1 MSTKFHKSV
10 IRSRKAFTY
19 KDAQDVIDN
28 KSVKDEVAL
37 SLRGLMKMAKKL
49 KQIRLEKGALQLA
62 STQVKFKFEEE
73 THNPTDVT
81 YYDLLDTNSM
91 VEEFMLLANVSV
103 ASKTLEHFPGK
114 SILRHHSTPK
124 PQMIKE
130 FSSLMTTLG
139 YNLDYSSSR
148 ALAESLDRIDRP
160 QDPFFNKLVRIMTT
174 RCMNEA
180 TYICTADFDY
190 PEFYH
195 YGLAAE
201 VYTHFTSPIRRYA
214 DVLVHRLLA
223 ASIDLDSLPQSMCNK
238 HNLTKICD
246 NMNTRHRNARFASR
260 ASSDYYSF
268 LFFKDKEL
276 SESAIICAI
285 ELNGISVMLPKY
297 GFEGFAEFSDE
308 DREANALMTQQ
319 QATKIVTDCI
329 VNGNRYKIFDR
340 VNVLLSM
347 KLKHFRKQIIIKI
360 DESK

>member
-1 MSTKFHKSV
+1 
-10 IRSRKAFTY
+10 
-19 KDAQDVIDN
+19 
-28 KSVKDEVAL
+28 
-37 SLRGLMKMAKKL
+37 MAKLL
-49 KQIRLEKGALQLA
+49 KQKRLDKGALQLA
-62 STQVKFKFEEE
+62 STQVKFKFDDE

-81 YYDLLDTNSM
+81 FYDLLDTNSM
-91 VEEFMLLANVSV
+91 VEEFMLLANVAV
-103 ASKTLEHFPGK
+103 ASKNLEHFPGK

-130 FSSLMTTLG
+130 FSGLLQTLG

-148 ALAESLDRIDRP
+148 ALADSLDKIVRE
-160 QDPFFNKLVRIMTT
+160 QDPFFNKLVRIMAT

-190 PEFYH
+190 PEYFH

-223 ASIDLDSLPQSMCNK
+223 ASLDIDSLPQSMCNK
-238 HNLTKICD
+238 HNLAKLCD
-246 NMNTRHRNARFASR
+246 NMNARHRNARFASR

-276 SESAIICAI
+276 SESAIISGI

-297 GFEGFAEFSDE
+297 GFEGFTEFSDE
-308 DREANALMTQQ
+308 DAEANRKLHQQ
-319 QATKIVTDCI
+319 RGSKTITSCLI
-329 VNGNRYKIFDR
+329 NGQEYQIFDR
-340 VNVLLSM
+340 VQVLLSM
-347 KLKHFRKQIIIKI
+347 QMKHFRKQIIIKI
-360 DESK
+360 ENKVSSH

>member
-1 MSTKFHKSV
+1 
-10 IRSRKAFTY
+10 
-19 KDAQDVIDN
+19 
-28 KSVKDEVAL
+28 
-37 SLRGLMKMAKKL
+37 MAKLL
-49 KQIRLEKGALQLA
+49 KQRRLDLGALQLA

-81 YYDLLDTNSM
+81 FYDLLDTNSM
-91 VEEFMLLANVSV
+91 VEEFMLLANISV

-114 SILRHHSTPK
+114 SILRHHTTPK

-130 FSSLMTTLG
+130 FSTLLQNLG
-139 YNLDYSSSR
+139 FNLDYSSSR
-148 ALAESLDRIDRP
+148 ALADSLDNIKREH
-160 QDPFFNKLVRIMTT
+160 DPFFNKLVRIMTT

-190 PEFYH
+190 PEYYH

-214 DVLVHRLLA
+214 DILVHRLLA
-223 ASIDLDSLPQSMCNK
+223 ASLDIDSLPQSMCNK
-238 HNLTKICD
+238 HNLTKICE
-246 NMNTRHRNARFASR
+246 NMNNRHRNARFASR

-276 SESAIICAI
+276 SESAIISAI
-285 ELNGISVMLPKY
+285 ELNGISVMIPKY
-297 GFEGFAEFSDE
+297 GFEGFAEYSDE
-308 DREANALMTQQ
+308 DREANAIQFQQ
-319 QATKIVTDCI
+319 QASKIVTECI
-329 VNGNRYKIFDR
+329 VNGQKHKIFDR

-360 DESK
+360 ESSK